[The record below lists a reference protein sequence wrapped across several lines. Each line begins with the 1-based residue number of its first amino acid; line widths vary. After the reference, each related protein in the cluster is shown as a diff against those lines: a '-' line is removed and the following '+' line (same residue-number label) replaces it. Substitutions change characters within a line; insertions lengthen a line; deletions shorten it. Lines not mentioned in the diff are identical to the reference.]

1 MIRGPA
7 ERRGR
12 GGVRELVRLGA
23 FLAALP
29 RAMTPSMARLTVS
42 GCERSVSGARM
53 IEGIR
58 PYALYHAGHTRANA
72 RGIIGVVRA
81 Y

>member
-1 MIRGPA
+1 MENCPDTLSVLVA
-7 ERRGR
+7 RGR
-12 GGVRELVRLGA
+12 AQVGV
-23 FLAALP
+23 AA
-29 RAMTPSMARLTVS
+29 AMTDWPK
-42 GCERSVSGARM
+42 RM

-72 RGIIGVVRA
+72 RGISGSVRA